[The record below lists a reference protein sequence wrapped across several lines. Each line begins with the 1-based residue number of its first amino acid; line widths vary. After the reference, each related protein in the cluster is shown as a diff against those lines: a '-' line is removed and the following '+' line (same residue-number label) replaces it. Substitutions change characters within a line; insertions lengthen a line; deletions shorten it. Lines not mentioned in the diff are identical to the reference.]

1 MNPMHHPKAPARRTR
16 WRSVSLALVA
26 TLGLAALPAAPVSAR
41 SHGHHAAR
49 AQDEAT
55 AGQFDYYLLS
65 MSWSPTYCLTH
76 PENSAECGGRGY
88 GLILHGLW
96 PQYEDG
102 GYPESCASDARLD
115 AQALRIGAGL
125 YPSESL
131 LRHEWQRH
139 GSCSGLS
146 PADYLRAADRA
157 TAVLKMPP
165 ALEAPVQDQVM
176 TSRELLGL
184 LRTANPGLPEGAVRI
199 ACTRD
204 RLSEIRLCLT
214 RALGP
219 RECGRGVG
227 GHCPADHLVIP
238 ATRPAARPTTH

>member
-1 MNPMHHPKAPARRTR
+1 MHMKHDPQVRARRTAWQR
-16 WRSVSLALVA
+16 AAMPLLACIAL
-26 TLGLAALPAAPVSAR
+26 LGLAAVPAQAR
-41 SHGHHAAR
+41 SHGHHGAR
-49 AQDEAT
+49 VHGEST

-76 PENSAECGGRGY
+76 PENRAECGGRGY

-96 PQYEDG
+96 PQFDNG
-102 GYPESCASDARLD
+102 GYPEACATDARLD
-115 AQALRIGAGL
+115 AEALRIGATL

-131 LRHEWQRH
+131 LRHEWERH

-146 PADYLRAADRA
+146 PVDYLHAADHA
-157 TAVLKMPP
+157 AAVLKVPP
-165 ALEAPVQDQVM
+165 RLEAPHHDLVM
-176 TSRELLGL
+176 TTGQLLGL
-184 LRTANPGLPEGAVRI
+184 LHESNPSLPDGAVRI

-214 RALGP
+214 RDLQY

-227 GHCPADHLVIP
+227 GHCPADHLTIT
-238 ATRPAARPTTH
+238 ATR